1 MTWTVRGYPSL
12 QNYKDEVEKN
22 PDALRPDCCPE
33 CKQPKLWLHG
43 FYNRLIIRKDA
54 SRTIDEEAKIL
65 RFQCVQCEATFGA
78 LPEFICPRR
87 WYLWSMQQIIIT
99 ELLQGESIASAARN
113 HDLSRDTVYRW
124 NQWFMKNSEVYRKLL
139 YSLNLQAGMSLSNN
153 QYWLF
158 RFTSVSLSHDMM
170 LIYDLGIAVP

>member
-1 MTWTVRGYPSL
+1 MTCTVRGYPSL

-65 RFQCVQCEATFGA
+65 KTTQNFHKV
-78 LPEFICPRR
+78 I
-87 WYLWSMQQIIIT
+87 
-99 ELLQGESIASAARN
+99 
-113 HDLSRDTVYRW
+113 
-124 NQWFMKNSEVYRKLL
+124 
-139 YSLNLQAGMSLSNN
+139 SN
-153 QYWLF
+153 
-158 RFTSVSLSHDMM
+158 VSHSSFCCS
-170 LIYDLGIAVP
+170 

>member
-1 MTWTVRGYPSL
+1 
-12 QNYKDEVEKN
+12 
-22 PDALRPDCCPE
+22 
-33 CKQPKLWLHG
+33 
-43 FYNRLIIRKDA
+43 
-54 SRTIDEEAKIL
+54 
-65 RFQCVQCEATFGA
+65 
-78 LPEFICPRR
+78 
-87 WYLWSMQQIIIT
+87 MQQIIIT
-99 ELLQGESIASAARN
+99 ELLQGESIASVARN

>member
-1 MTWTVRGYPSL
+1 MTCTVRGYPSL

-87 WYLWSMQQIIIT
+87 WYLPT
-99 ELLQGESIASAARN
+99 
-113 HDLSRDTVYRW
+113 
-124 NQWFMKNSEVYRKLL
+124 
-139 YSLNLQAGMSLSNN
+139 
-153 QYWLF
+153 F
-158 RFTSVSLSHDMM
+158 RTNF
-170 LIYDLGIAVP
+170 YEY

>member
-1 MTWTVRGYPSL
+1 MTCTVRGYPSL

-65 RFQCVQCEATFGA
+65 RFQCVQCEVSFIA
-78 LPEFICPRR
+78 LMAPP
-87 WYLWSMQQIIIT
+87 
-99 ELLQGESIASAARN
+99 N
-113 HDLSRDTVYRW
+113 YRL
-124 NQWFMKNSEVYRKLL
+124 KEP
-139 YSLNLQAGMSLSNN
+139 
-153 QYWLF
+153 LF
-158 RFTSVSLSHDMM
+158 RCQKTSQTKVHFLTNF
-170 LIYDLGIAVP
+170 LLFQ